1 MPLAEPTPTPAPMVS
16 FLSDMTTSFSTILDA
31 VVDACSTI
39 VGSPFLLFTC
49 IFLFAGGVVG
59 ILGRLLSRN

>member
-1 MPLAEPTPTPAPMVS
+1 MAE
-16 FLSDMTTSFSTILDA
+16 FLTQLTAGFTSILSC
-31 VVDACSTI
+31 VTQACTTI
-39 VGSPFLLFTC
+39 VNTPFLLFTC

>member
-1 MPLAEPTPTPAPMVS
+1 MPLATPTATPAPMTS
-16 FLSDMTTSFSTILDA
+16 FMSSMTTSFPTILDA
-31 VVDACSTI
+31 VVDACATI